1 MYNLERSYRKKP
13 EKVDAKN
20 SSKKLLS
27 QDDATAFMPDESKSN
42 SSVGKQHSSFFDQ
55 VSDTVAVATD
65 TSDGKN
71 SDLLRDL
78 IAQDM
83 TVSADD
89 PVKKRK
95 SSSFLHNFFK
105 KKQENEETSLEEAG
119 SEGTT
124 VDTSSDDDYDLLNNI
139 SSQQLS
145 EANDDNSKSIH
156 EHSLLVS
163 VKKAVAKHLKTIISV
178 FVALIL
184 LILLVMVSFS
194 SSHSKTVSQCSI
206 VTVKIKELQDKYDSE
221 AKRSSRLVSQA
232 KKLSNRR
239 LLSLVDN
246 LNSMVSQSRPD
257 VVSCTVNSGSELSVV
272 QGSLRWYEKS
282 LKDLV
287 KANRRLV
294 RKIREAKA
302 ESKKSK
308 LEHLIQSAEETYDKY
323 HDVDETLFNSLK
335 TSIDSAH
342 SVLDKEFTVK
352 EFENCWKDLSDKLA
366 KAQDAVDKKNADDAS
381 KQQQAQ
387 QQQSQQKTQNQT
399 NSYRFRRH
407 FTPRSTSRH
416 SNNDTSAQHE
426 QSSDD
431 SHSSSS
437 YSGGSSG
444 SNTGN
449 HSSSS
454 SGSTNYGSGGS
465 SGSSYSGGWSVPSP
479 KEQPFPKTDGS
490 L

>member
-184 LILLVMVSFS
+184 LILLVMVSFLL
-194 SSHSKTVSQCSI
+194 H
-206 VTVKIKELQDKYDSE
+206 TVKQCRNAVLLLL
-221 AKRSSRLVSQA
+221 RLKSC
-232 KKLSNRR
+232 KI
-239 LLSLVDN
+239 
-246 LNSMVSQSRPD
+246 SMILK
-257 VVSCTVNSGSELSVV
+257 LSVV
-272 QGSLRWYEKS
+272 VGLFLKLKS
-282 LKDLV
+282 FQ
-287 KANRRLV
+287 
-294 RKIREAKA
+294 I
-302 ESKKSK
+302 
-308 LEHLIQSAEETYDKY
+308 
-323 HDVDETLFNSLK
+323 VDF
-335 TSIDSAH
+335 
-342 SVLDKEFTVK
+342 
-352 EFENCWKDLSDKLA
+352 
-366 KAQDAVDKKNADDAS
+366 
-381 KQQQAQ
+381 
-387 QQQSQQKTQNQT
+387 
-399 NSYRFRRH
+399 FR
-407 FTPRSTSRH
+407 
-416 SNNDTSAQHE
+416 
-426 QSSDD
+426 
-431 SHSSSS
+431 
-437 YSGGSSG
+437 
-444 SNTGN
+444 
-449 HSSSS
+449 
-454 SGSTNYGSGGS
+454 
-465 SGSSYSGGWSVPSP
+465 
-479 KEQPFPKTDGS
+479 
-490 L
+490 

>member
-89 PVKKRK
+89 SVKKRK

-431 SHSSSS
+431 SHSSS

-454 SGSTNYGSGGS
+454 SGSTSYGSGGS